1 MRIRMRVAGLALA
14 ATGAVCVTGPAAADP
29 VTLELRYRC
38 NFPLIPDDPVMVRVT
53 TDLPRRLAV
62 GERMPPITLET
73 ADTVSAYAAKGL
85 TTMYA
90 ATLEGTA
97 DASATLT
104 TPDGMELPLTVPNTL
119 EKTEIPKGAEF
130 TVKSR
135 GSTPGLVFDT
145 PGEARITVGDL
156 LLKLTPRE
164 ASGELTGLGAFESEC
179 VQDPGQNDVL
189 AVIQVGDDPG
199 PGGYTA
205 EGSTFVKA
213 GSATLPLTG
222 TLDGGPTGG
231 TFNGNLAL
239 NRTTG
244 TFKALGFLPVVA
256 DAVFT
261 PTGALTGTLAGEAL
275 SASVETNLSLPS
287 ARLFGLPL
295 STEDCRTSAP
305 TRLDLKSPSFT
316 PAAGG
321 TLTAA
326 YALPALTGCGLFT
339 PLINGFTAG
348 QGNTISLTL
357 KPA

>member
-1 MRIRMRVAGLALA
+1 MRAAGLALA
-14 ATGAVCVTGPAAADP
+14 ATGAVCVTGPAAAEP
-29 VTLELRYRC
+29 VALELDYRC
-38 NFPLIPDDPVMVRVT
+38 NFPLMAGEPVVVRVT

-97 DASATLT
+97 DASAVLT
-104 TPDGMELPLTVPNTL
+104 TPDGLRLPLTVPNVL
-119 EKTEIPKGAEF
+119 EKAEIPKTGEF
-130 TVKSR
+130 TVQSR

-156 LLKLTPRE
+156 LLRLTPRD
-164 ASGELTGLGAFESEC
+164 ASGELTGLGTFESEC
-179 VQDPGQNDVL
+179 VQVPGQNDVL
-189 AVIQVGDDPG
+189 AVIQVGDEPG

-205 EGSTFVKA
+205 KGSARIKA

-222 TLDGGPTGG
+222 ALDGGLTGG
-231 TFNGNLAL
+231 SFEGAL
-239 NRTTG
+239 TLDRTTG
-244 TFKALGFLPVVA
+244 TFKALGFLPVTA
-256 DAVFT
+256 DALFT
-261 PTGALTGTLAGEAL
+261 PAGPLTGTAAGETL
-275 SASVETNLSLPS
+275 TASVETHLSLPS
-287 ARLFGLPL
+287 ARLFGLPIA
-295 STEDCRTSAP
+295 TGDCRTSAP
-305 TRLDLKSPSFT
+305 ARLDLRSSAFT
-316 PAAGG
+316 AASGG

-326 YALPALTGCGLFT
+326 YTLPALAGCGLFT

-348 QGNTISLTL
+348 PGNTMTLTL